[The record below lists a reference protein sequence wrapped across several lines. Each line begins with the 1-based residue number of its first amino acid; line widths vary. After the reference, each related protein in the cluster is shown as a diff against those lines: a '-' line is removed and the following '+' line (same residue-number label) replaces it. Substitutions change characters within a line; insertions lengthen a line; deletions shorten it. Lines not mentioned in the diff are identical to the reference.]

1 MVKNESRMAD
11 GCLEISADIDIVEAS
26 QQSPSKPAVVEDVEP
41 PVATVEEIGK
51 GSPKSS
57 ANGDRSSPETNCAIC
72 LGKPQNKS
80 FTDSCLHQFCFT
92 CLLEW
97 SKVC

>member
-1 MVKNESRMAD
+1 MEECSEPSASA
-11 GCLEISADIDIVEAS
+11 GCS
-26 QQSPSKPAVVEDVEP
+26 SPAKPLEDVKSP
-41 PVATVEEIGK
+41 P
-51 GSPKSS
+51 S
-57 ANGDRSSPETNCAIC
+57 DRTSSPETNCAIC